1 MGTLGAG
8 DRAVRDALV
17 SIGMVGVLWL
27 AKLQKRAA
35 FNART
40 WTAADHLSF
49 PVALN
54 RAVQGAGGAIGSESR
69 VLTERSHWTAIS
81 GGSSG
86 ADKAVSAFN
95 AC

>member
-40 WTAADHLSF
+40 RTAADHLSF

-54 RAVQGAGGAIGSESR
+54 RAVQGAGAIGSESR
-69 VLTERSHWTAIS
+69 VLTERSHRTAIG

-86 ADKAVSAFN
+86 ADKAFSAFN

>member
-1 MGTLGAG
+1 M
-8 DRAVRDALV
+8 REALV
-17 SIGMVGVLWL
+17 SISMVGIHWL
-27 AKLQKRAA
+27 AELHKRAA
-35 FNART
+35 LNART
-40 WTAADHLSF
+40 WTAADLLSF

-69 VLTERSHWTAIS
+69 VLTEGSHWTAIS